1 MEMER
6 DTQTIF
12 FKDLFFCLIRK
23 WKPIV
28 LFALIGAMLLGGMQI
43 AQNKKAAAAL
53 NVPLS
58 GEELSQ
64 REQVRQAI
72 ADTNTRIETQRAY
85 LSSAP
90 LMIIDPN
97 QVYQSTLTLYVHTDY
112 KIQPNVTYQN
122 PDNRPA
128 ILTAYQQAL
137 SDGEVINH
145 LAEETGLP
153 SQHLHELFTFT
164 QTISSPAILTVT
176 ISAPT
181 EESAQLLL
189 DLTHLAA
196 ADASASVADQT
207 DKHSLSIQAS
217 QPVLRSDA
225 TIAEKQKQ
233 ALQRLTLLQDQ
244 KAEWQKLQTSITIT
258 GDEASPLIHA
268 VLGAVLGAFAV
279 AAIVCIGHICSNK
292 VYSERTLKNR
302 TGIKVLGRAPSTDRH
317 TKAGNWLRKA
327 EGRVNNASAIDV
339 IAANLRNT
347 PIGYN
352 GLLVVGSAP
361 EADRALL
368 RQALEKVEI
377 SFQDCGDLLTEPKA
391 HDALSVCSAVVLV
404 EKCNH
409 STYDDIEHVLEM
421 ISNQEKPVLGCV
433 LLDG

>member
-28 LFALIGAMLLGGMQI
+28 LFAIIGALLLGGMQVI
-43 AQNKKAAAAL
+43 QNKKTAAAHNA
-53 NVPLS
+53 PLT

-72 ADTNTRIETQRAY
+72 ADTNARIETQRTY

-90 LMIIDPN
+90 LMLIDPN
-97 QVYQSTLTLYVHTDY
+97 QVYQATLTLYVHTDY

-137 SDGEVINH
+137 TDGELINH
-145 LAEETGLP
+145 LAQETALP
-153 SQHLHELFTFT
+153 SQHLHELFTFN
-164 QTISSPAILTVT
+164 QTISQPAILTVT

-181 EESAQLLL
+181 EETAQLLL
-189 DLTHLAA
+189 DLTNQAA
-196 ADASASVADQT
+196 LNASTEVASQT
-207 DKHSLSIQAS
+207 DRHSIRTQPS
-217 QPVLRSDA
+217 QPTLRSDS

-244 KAEWQKLQTSITIT
+244 KADWQKLQTNITIT
-258 GDEASPLIHA
+258 GDEASPLIQA
-268 VLGAVLGAFAV
+268 VLGAALGFFAV
-279 AAIVCIGHICSNK
+279 AAVVCIGHICNNK
-292 VYSERTLKNR
+292 IYSERTLKNR

-317 TKAGNWLRKA
+317 SKAGTWLRKL
-327 EGRVNNASAIDV
+327 EGRATNPKSLDV
-339 IAANLRNT
+339 AAANLRNT
-347 PIGYN
+347 PIGSN
-352 GLLVVGSAP
+352 GLLVIGSAP
-361 EADRALL
+361 EADRELVRAALT
-368 RQALEKVEI
+368 QAKVT
-377 SFQDCGDLLTEPKA
+377 FQDCGDLLTEPQA
-391 HDALSVCSAVVLV
+391 HDALSACSAVVLV

-421 ISNQEKPVLGCV
+421 IANQEKPVLGCV